1 MISRNA
7 RKKLRLPSGF
17 HFSSKRKVKTMLSN
31 SSTSRLHLSAKWAF
45 STRRVGRSDI
55 RGYLPDVAS
64 AEAGDLILGRVVSI
78 GQHPRIQL
86 VSGRP
91 SKLYPGDLV
100 VLPCGARYA
109 PDQFE
114 GVAEIDPNGCDM
126 LAGGGCLGRMVSR
139 NDTIKT
145 PTRVQPIGRLT
156 GVSGQVINL
165 SAFSFP
171 KATARPSI
179 PVIAVIGTSMNSGKT
194 TATAALAHGLKTAGW
209 QVAALKG
216 TGTGSFGDFNEYVDA
231 GAHFVA
237 DFTDAGMVS
246 TYLQPVSRVKAGIV
260 DLLAAAEAS
269 GAEVA
274 VLEIADGI
282 FQLETDALLRDN
294 EFRSFV
300 SSYVFACG
308 DAVAAAGG
316 VAALAKLGIE
326 PLALTGL
333 LSCSP
338 MASAEAKTATG
349 ISVMTQ
355 AQLHD
360 PIEANRLAALAG
372 ARLQLAGAA

>member
-1 MISRNA
+1 MRKQCRSRRA
-7 RKKLRLPSGF
+7 RFILNPN
-17 HFSSKRKVKTMLSN
+17 RKANIMLSN
-31 SSTSRLHLSAKWAF
+31 SSASKLHLGAKWAF
-45 STRRVGRSDI
+45 STRRVNRSDI
-55 RGYLPDVAS
+55 QEYVADVAS
-64 AEAGDLILGRVVSI
+64 AKSGDLILGRVVSI

-86 VSGRP
+86 ASGRP

-114 GVAEIDPNGCDM
+114 GLAEIDPDGCDM

-139 NDTIKT
+139 NDSIKV

-156 GVSGQVINL
+156 GKSGQVINL
-165 SAFSFP
+165 RTFALP
-171 KATARPSI
+171 TAKSRPTI

-209 QVAALKG
+209 KVAALKA

-246 TYLQPVSRVKAGIV
+246 TYLEPLSRVKTGIA
-260 DLLAAAEAS
+260 DLLAGAEAS
-269 GAEVA
+269 GAEIA
-274 VLEIADGI
+274 VMELADGI
-282 FQLETDALLRDN
+282 FQLETAALLCDD
-294 EFRSFV
+294 EFRSLV

-316 VAALAKLGIE
+316 AAALAKLGIE
-326 PLALTGL
+326 PVALTGL

-338 MASAEAKTATG
+338 MASTEAKTATG

-355 AQLHD
+355 SQLHD

-372 ARLQLAGAA
+372 ARLQFAGAA